1 VWESEVDGK
10 RLTFHL
16 AGINNQ
22 NFIMRDDETG
32 TWWQQVSGEA
42 MHGPLKGKK
51 LTQVYND
58 ELTFALWKREREQG
72 RVLKPDDRVKQNYE
86 AADWEE
92 QYAKLRVV
100 TPVDPNDKLSPR
112 TLIAG
117 LAINGKATAYP
128 IAALERQR
136 LILDNIVGDRGTTP
150 VFIVLG
156 DDNKSVRAFERI
168 VDGRTLEFFVKP
180 DAAPIQLIDIETA
193 TTWDFTGKAVS
204 GPLAGKQ
211 LKKIMALKDYW
222 FDWKIY
228 HPDTMVYT
236 LGERLPQ
243 SKP

>member
-10 RLTFHL
+10 KLTFHL

-22 NFIMRDDETG
+22 NFIMRDEETG

-42 MHGPLKGKK
+42 IQGSLKGKK

-58 ELTFALWKREREQG
+58 ELTFALWKRENRQG
-72 RVLKPDDRVKQNYE
+72 RVLKPDERVKQNYE

-100 TPVDPNDKLSPR
+100 TPVDPNDKLTPR

-117 LAINGKATAYP
+117 LAINGKAMAYP
-128 IAALERQR
+128 LPALERQR
-136 LILDNIVGDRGTTP
+136 LILDNIFGESGATP
-150 VFIVLG
+150 LFIVLG
-156 DDNKSVRAFERI
+156 DDNKSVRAFERT
-168 VDGRTLEFFVKP
+168 VDGRTLEFFVKA
-180 DAAPIQLIDIETA
+180 DTAPIQLIDAETA

-236 LGERLPQ
+236 LDERLLQ